1 MKKAFQI
8 FKRDLKRLLRNPV
21 AMVIT
26 IGVCIIPSLYA
37 WYNIE
42 ANWDP
47 YGNTSGVRI
56 AVANE
61 DRGVETELTGEL
73 NAGEQT
79 VEKLRENDALGWE
92 FTDAESAKEGVYRG
106 DYYAAIIIPADFS
119 EHLTSMLTGEFEQPE
134 IKYYVNEKKN
144 AIAPKVTD
152 TGAETIEQ
160 QLNETFVATVSSTLV
175 EEAKELGV
183 DVDAAG
189 ARVERGALENVGDSV
204 DALQRVR
211 DGMADLNGTV
221 DAAKGAATSARE
233 ALAGMDAQ
241 APTLVEALEKGH
253 ELLGTTRS
261 AAGEFHTALST
272 ALGNG
277 AAQLASASAKADG
290 AIGSISGAVSS
301 AKTKIDISLINFQGI
316 IDTNN
321 RVIADLRALNE
332 AIMDNSAGA
341 VSSAKTKID
350 ISLINFQGII
360 DTNNRVIADLRAL
373 NEAIM
378 DNSGDVEVFIR
389 ELERQ
394 NQGLQAA
401 KDALQAQSDSL
412 GRDVET
418 VSDAGLQA
426 AKDALQAQ
434 SDSLG
439 RDVETVSDATSAINT
454 AVQGSVKNMGETQA
468 ELNATVMP
476 ELSAGLD
483 AFSNISGDLSGIVT
497 GLTPTIE
504 QAMGLLDQLNAMLD
518 QTKGAIASTDKT
530 LADLQATL
538 QTVRTDIAAL
548 RGSEATR
555 ELADLLGMEPDK
567 IADFMSSP
575 VTLTTKA
582 VYPVANYGSGV
593 TPFYTNLALWVGG
606 FVLIAIIKLEVD
618 NEGVGRFTAN
628 QGYFGR
634 WMLLV
639 ALGFIQAVI
648 ACVGDLVLCI
658 QCEHPALFVAAGVFT
673 SFVYVNIIYAL
684 AIAFKHIGKAIAV
697 VLVIVQIPGSSG
709 MYPIEMMP
717 GFFQFVY
724 VNIIYALAIAFKHI
738 GKAIAVV
745 LVIVQIPGSSGMYPI
760 EMMPGFFQALHPLL
774 PFTYG
779 INAMRETIGG
789 MYGADYLWNL
799 GVLAVFLVLSLAVG
813 VWLRPK
819 LLNLNLLFDRQLSAT
834 GLMICEKDDMPR
846 ERFSVRSAVRA
857 LFDTEAY
864 RREILERGAR
874 FERRYPRLIKA
885 GFCMVFGLP
894 ILLFVLTATLDLDV
908 DGKLRERFS
917 VRSAVRA
924 LFDTEAYRREILERG
939 ARFER
944 RYPRLIKAGF
954 CMVFGLPILLFVL
967 TATLDLDVDG
977 KLVMLVLWIVA
988 IIAADAYMI
997 FIEYL
1002 RESLNAQARMSA
1014 LPDDELREELGR
1026 TFGGSPEKGGEE

>member
-290 AIGSISGAVSS
+290 AVGSISGAVSS

-332 AIMDNSAGA
+332 S
-341 VSSAKTKID
+341 
-350 ISLINFQGII
+350 
-360 DTNNRVIADLRAL
+360 
-373 NEAIM
+373 IM

-418 VSDAGLQA
+418 VSDA
-426 AKDALQAQ
+426 
-434 SDSLG
+434 
-439 RDVETVSDATSAINT
+439 TSAINA

-504 QAMGLLDQLNAMLD
+504 QAMDLLDQLNAMLD

-548 RGSEATR
+548 RSSEATR

-639 ALGFIQAVI
+639 TLGFIQAVI
-648 ACVGDLVLCI
+648 ACVGDLVLGI

-717 GFFQFVY
+717 GFFQ
-724 VNIIYALAIAFKHI
+724 AL
-738 GKAIAVV
+738 
-745 LVIVQIPGSSGMYPI
+745 Y
-760 EMMPGFFQALHPLL
+760 PLL

-908 DGKLRERFS
+908 DGKL
-917 VRSAVRA
+917 
-924 LFDTEAYRREILERG
+924 
-939 ARFER
+939 
-944 RYPRLIKAGF
+944 
-954 CMVFGLPILLFVL
+954 
-967 TATLDLDVDG
+967 
-977 KLVMLVLWIVA
+977 VMLVLWIVA
-988 IIAADAYMI
+988 VIAADAYMI

>member
-79 VEKLRENDALGWE
+79 IEKLRENDALGWE

-119 EHLTSMLTGEFEQPE
+119 EHLTSMLTGDFEQPE

-290 AIGSISGAVSS
+290 AVGSIS
-301 AKTKIDISLINFQGI
+301 
-316 IDTNN
+316 
-321 RVIADLRALNE
+321 
-332 AIMDNSAGA
+332 GA

-418 VSDAGLQA
+418 VA
-426 AKDALQAQ
+426 
-434 SDSLG
+434 
-439 RDVETVSDATSAINT
+439 DATSAINT

-518 QTKGAIASTDKT
+518 QTKGAIASTDRT

-548 RGSEATR
+548 RSSEATR

-639 ALGFIQAVI
+639 TLGFIQAVI
-648 ACVGDLVLCI
+648 ACVGDLVLGI

-673 SFVYVNIIYAL
+673 S
-684 AIAFKHIGKAIAV
+684 
-697 VLVIVQIPGSSG
+697 
-709 MYPIEMMP
+709 
-717 GFFQFVY
+717 FVY

-908 DGKLRERFS
+908 DGKL
-917 VRSAVRA
+917 
-924 LFDTEAYRREILERG
+924 
-939 ARFER
+939 
-944 RYPRLIKAGF
+944 
-954 CMVFGLPILLFVL
+954 
-967 TATLDLDVDG
+967 
-977 KLVMLVLWIVA
+977 VMLVLWIVA
-988 IIAADAYMI
+988 VIAADAYMI

>member
-119 EHLTSMLTGEFEQPE
+119 EHLTSMLTGDFEQPE

-189 ARVERGALENVGDSV
+189 ARVERGVLENVGDSV
-204 DALQRVR
+204 GALQRVR

-332 AIMDNSAGA
+332 AIMDNS
-341 VSSAKTKID
+341 
-350 ISLINFQGII
+350 
-360 DTNNRVIADLRAL
+360 
-373 NEAIM
+373 
-378 DNSGDVEVFIR
+378 GDVEVFIR

-394 NQGLQAA
+394 NQ
-401 KDALQAQSDSL
+401 
-412 GRDVET
+412 
-418 VSDAGLQA
+418 GLQA

-639 ALGFIQAVI
+639 TLGFIQAVI
-648 ACVGDLVLCI
+648 ACVGDLVLGI

-673 SFVYVNIIYAL
+673 S
-684 AIAFKHIGKAIAV
+684 
-697 VLVIVQIPGSSG
+697 
-709 MYPIEMMP
+709 
-717 GFFQFVY
+717 FVY

-799 GVLAVFLVLSLAVG
+799 GALAVFLVLSLAVG

-846 ERFSVRSAVRA
+846 ERFSVH
-857 LFDTEAY
+857 
-864 RREILERGAR
+864 
-874 FERRYPRLIKA
+874 
-885 GFCMVFGLP
+885 
-894 ILLFVLTATLDLDV
+894 
-908 DGKLRERFS
+908 
-917 VRSAVRA
+917 SAVRA

-988 IIAADAYMI
+988 VIAADAYMI

>member
-211 DGMADLNGTV
+211 DGMANLNGTV

-332 AIMDNSAGA
+332 S
-341 VSSAKTKID
+341 
-350 ISLINFQGII
+350 
-360 DTNNRVIADLRAL
+360 
-373 NEAIM
+373 IM

-394 NQGLQAA
+394 NQ
-401 KDALQAQSDSL
+401 
-412 GRDVET
+412 
-418 VSDAGLQA
+418 GLQA

-575 VTLTTKA
+575 VKLTTKA

-648 ACVGDLVLCI
+648 ACAGDLVLGI

-673 SFVYVNIIYAL
+673 S
-684 AIAFKHIGKAIAV
+684 
-697 VLVIVQIPGSSG
+697 
-709 MYPIEMMP
+709 
-717 GFFQFVY
+717 FVY

-819 LLNLNLLFDRQLSAT
+819 LLNLNLLFDCQLSAT

-894 ILLFVLTATLDLDV
+894 ILLFVLTATLDL
-908 DGKLRERFS
+908 G
-917 VRSAVRA
+917 
-924 LFDTEAYRREILERG
+924 
-939 ARFER
+939 
-944 RYPRLIKAGF
+944 
-954 CMVFGLPILLFVL
+954 
-967 TATLDLDVDG
+967 VDG

-988 IIAADAYMI
+988 VIAADAYMI

-1026 TFGGSPEKGGEE
+1026 TFGGSSEKGGEE

>member
-290 AIGSISGAVSS
+290 AVGSIS
-301 AKTKIDISLINFQGI
+301 
-316 IDTNN
+316 
-321 RVIADLRALNE
+321 
-332 AIMDNSAGA
+332 GA

-418 VSDAGLQA
+418 VA
-426 AKDALQAQ
+426 
-434 SDSLG
+434 
-439 RDVETVSDATSAINT
+439 DATSAINT

-548 RGSEATR
+548 RSSEATR

-639 ALGFIQAVI
+639 TLGFIQAVI
-648 ACVGDLVLCI
+648 ACVGDLVLGI

-673 SFVYVNIIYAL
+673 S
-684 AIAFKHIGKAIAV
+684 
-697 VLVIVQIPGSSG
+697 
-709 MYPIEMMP
+709 
-717 GFFQFVY
+717 FVY

-894 ILLFVLTATLDLDV
+894 ILLFVLTATLDL
-908 DGKLRERFS
+908 G
-917 VRSAVRA
+917 
-924 LFDTEAYRREILERG
+924 
-939 ARFER
+939 
-944 RYPRLIKAGF
+944 
-954 CMVFGLPILLFVL
+954 
-967 TATLDLDVDG
+967 VDG

-988 IIAADAYMI
+988 VIAADAYMI

-1026 TFGGSPEKGGEE
+1026 TFGGSSEKGGEE

>member
-332 AIMDNSAGA
+332 AIMDNS
-341 VSSAKTKID
+341 
-350 ISLINFQGII
+350 
-360 DTNNRVIADLRAL
+360 
-373 NEAIM
+373 
-378 DNSGDVEVFIR
+378 GDVEVFIR

-394 NQGLQAA
+394 NQ
-401 KDALQAQSDSL
+401 
-412 GRDVET
+412 
-418 VSDAGLQA
+418 GLQA

-548 RGSEATR
+548 RSSEATR

-639 ALGFIQAVI
+639 TLGFIQAVI
-648 ACVGDLVLCI
+648 ACVGDLVLGI

-673 SFVYVNIIYAL
+673 S
-684 AIAFKHIGKAIAV
+684 
-697 VLVIVQIPGSSG
+697 
-709 MYPIEMMP
+709 
-717 GFFQFVY
+717 FVY

-908 DGKLRERFS
+908 DGKL
-917 VRSAVRA
+917 
-924 LFDTEAYRREILERG
+924 
-939 ARFER
+939 
-944 RYPRLIKAGF
+944 
-954 CMVFGLPILLFVL
+954 
-967 TATLDLDVDG
+967 
-977 KLVMLVLWIVA
+977 VMLVLWIVA

-1014 LPDDELREELGR
+1014 LPDEELREELGR

>member
-79 VEKLRENDALGWE
+79 IEKLRENDALGWE

-332 AIMDNSAGA
+332 AIMDNS
-341 VSSAKTKID
+341 
-350 ISLINFQGII
+350 
-360 DTNNRVIADLRAL
+360 
-373 NEAIM
+373 
-378 DNSGDVEVFIR
+378 GDVEVFIR

-418 VSDAGLQA
+418 VA
-426 AKDALQAQ
+426 
-434 SDSLG
+434 
-439 RDVETVSDATSAINT
+439 DATSAINT

-518 QTKGAIASTDKT
+518 QTKGAIASTDRT

-548 RGSEATR
+548 RSSEATR

-639 ALGFIQAVI
+639 TLGFTQAVI
-648 ACVGDLVLCI
+648 ACVGDLVLGI

-673 SFVYVNIIYAL
+673 S
-684 AIAFKHIGKAIAV
+684 
-697 VLVIVQIPGSSG
+697 
-709 MYPIEMMP
+709 
-717 GFFQFVY
+717 FVY

-799 GVLAVFLVLSLAVG
+799 GALAVFLVLSLAVG

-834 GLMICEKDDMPR
+834 GLMICEKDDMP
-846 ERFSVRSAVRA
+846 
-857 LFDTEAY
+857 
-864 RREILERGAR
+864 
-874 FERRYPRLIKA
+874 
-885 GFCMVFGLP
+885 
-894 ILLFVLTATLDLDV
+894 
-908 DGKLRERFS
+908 RERFS

>member
-1 MKKAFQI
+1 MHH
-8 FKRDLKRLLRNPV
+8 PV
-21 AMVIT
+21 AVRLVQHRGQLGPLRQHVGRANT
-26 IGVCIIPSLYA
+26 PS
-37 WYNIE
+37 
-42 ANWDP
+42 P
-47 YGNTSGVRI
+47 
-56 AVANE
+56 NE

-332 AIMDNSAGA
+332 AIMDNS
-341 VSSAKTKID
+341 
-350 ISLINFQGII
+350 
-360 DTNNRVIADLRAL
+360 
-373 NEAIM
+373 
-378 DNSGDVEVFIR
+378 GDVEVFIR

-394 NQGLQAA
+394 NQ
-401 KDALQAQSDSL
+401 
-412 GRDVET
+412 
-418 VSDAGLQA
+418 GLQA

-504 QAMGLLDQLNAMLD
+504 QAMGLLDQLNALLD

-548 RGSEATR
+548 RSSEATR

-639 ALGFIQAVI
+639 TLGFIQAVI
-648 ACVGDLVLCI
+648 ACAGDLVLGI

-673 SFVYVNIIYAL
+673 S
-684 AIAFKHIGKAIAV
+684 
-697 VLVIVQIPGSSG
+697 
-709 MYPIEMMP
+709 
-717 GFFQFVY
+717 FVY

-894 ILLFVLTATLDLDV
+894 ILLFVLTATLDL
-908 DGKLRERFS
+908 G
-917 VRSAVRA
+917 
-924 LFDTEAYRREILERG
+924 
-939 ARFER
+939 
-944 RYPRLIKAGF
+944 
-954 CMVFGLPILLFVL
+954 
-967 TATLDLDVDG
+967 VDG

-988 IIAADAYMI
+988 VIAADAYMI

-1026 TFGGSPEKGGEE
+1026 TFGSSSEKGGEE

>member
-332 AIMDNSAGA
+332 S
-341 VSSAKTKID
+341 
-350 ISLINFQGII
+350 
-360 DTNNRVIADLRAL
+360 
-373 NEAIM
+373 IM

-418 VSDAGLQA
+418 VA
-426 AKDALQAQ
+426 
-434 SDSLG
+434 
-439 RDVETVSDATSAINT
+439 DATSAINT

-575 VTLTTKA
+575 VKLTTKA

-648 ACVGDLVLCI
+648 ACVGDLVLGI

-673 SFVYVNIIYAL
+673 S
-684 AIAFKHIGKAIAV
+684 
-697 VLVIVQIPGSSG
+697 
-709 MYPIEMMP
+709 
-717 GFFQFVY
+717 FVY

-908 DGKLRERFS
+908 DGKL
-917 VRSAVRA
+917 
-924 LFDTEAYRREILERG
+924 
-939 ARFER
+939 
-944 RYPRLIKAGF
+944 
-954 CMVFGLPILLFVL
+954 
-967 TATLDLDVDG
+967 
-977 KLVMLVLWIVA
+977 VMLVLWIVA

-1014 LPDDELREELGR
+1014 LPDEELREELGR

>member
-79 VEKLRENDALGWE
+79 IEKLRENDALGWE

-160 QLNETFVATVSSTLV
+160 QLNETFVATVSSALV

-189 ARVERGALENVGDSV
+189 ARVEHGALENVGDSV

-290 AIGSISGAVSS
+290 AVGSIS
-301 AKTKIDISLINFQGI
+301 
-316 IDTNN
+316 
-321 RVIADLRALNE
+321 
-332 AIMDNSAGA
+332 GA

-418 VSDAGLQA
+418 VA
-426 AKDALQAQ
+426 
-434 SDSLG
+434 
-439 RDVETVSDATSAINT
+439 DATSAINT

-518 QTKGAIASTDKT
+518 QTKGAIASTDRT

-548 RGSEATR
+548 RSSEATR

-639 ALGFIQAVI
+639 TLGFIQAVI
-648 ACVGDLVLCI
+648 ACVGDLVLGI

-673 SFVYVNIIYAL
+673 S
-684 AIAFKHIGKAIAV
+684 
-697 VLVIVQIPGSSG
+697 
-709 MYPIEMMP
+709 
-717 GFFQFVY
+717 FVY

-799 GVLAVFLVLSLAVG
+799 GALAVFLVLSLAVG

-908 DGKLRERFS
+908 DGKL
-917 VRSAVRA
+917 
-924 LFDTEAYRREILERG
+924 
-939 ARFER
+939 
-944 RYPRLIKAGF
+944 
-954 CMVFGLPILLFVL
+954 
-967 TATLDLDVDG
+967 
-977 KLVMLVLWIVA
+977 VMLVLWIVA
-988 IIAADAYMI
+988 VIAADAYMI

>member
-8 FKRDLKRLLRNPV
+8 FKRDLQRLLRNPV

-79 VEKLRENDALGWE
+79 VEKLRENDALGWV

-119 EHLTSMLTGEFEQPE
+119 EHLTSMLTGDFEQPE

-332 AIMDNSAGA
+332 AIMDNS
-341 VSSAKTKID
+341 
-350 ISLINFQGII
+350 
-360 DTNNRVIADLRAL
+360 
-373 NEAIM
+373 
-378 DNSGDVEVFIR
+378 GDVEVFIR

-418 VSDAGLQA
+418 VA
-426 AKDALQAQ
+426 
-434 SDSLG
+434 
-439 RDVETVSDATSAINT
+439 DATSAINT

-483 AFSNISGDLSGIVT
+483 AFSNVSGDLSGIVT

-518 QTKGAIASTDKT
+518 QTKGAIASTDRT

-548 RGSEATR
+548 RSSEATR

-639 ALGFIQAVI
+639 TLGFIQAVI
-648 ACVGDLVLCI
+648 ACVGDLVLGI

-673 SFVYVNIIYAL
+673 S
-684 AIAFKHIGKAIAV
+684 
-697 VLVIVQIPGSSG
+697 
-709 MYPIEMMP
+709 
-717 GFFQFVY
+717 FVY

-908 DGKLRERFS
+908 DGKL
-917 VRSAVRA
+917 
-924 LFDTEAYRREILERG
+924 
-939 ARFER
+939 
-944 RYPRLIKAGF
+944 
-954 CMVFGLPILLFVL
+954 
-967 TATLDLDVDG
+967 
-977 KLVMLVLWIVA
+977 VMLVLWIVA

-1014 LPDDELREELGR
+1014 LPDEELREELGR

>member
-119 EHLTSMLTGEFEQPE
+119 EHLTSMLTGDFEQPE

-290 AIGSISGAVSS
+290 AVGSIS
-301 AKTKIDISLINFQGI
+301 
-316 IDTNN
+316 
-321 RVIADLRALNE
+321 
-332 AIMDNSAGA
+332 GA

-418 VSDAGLQA
+418 VA
-426 AKDALQAQ
+426 
-434 SDSLG
+434 
-439 RDVETVSDATSAINT
+439 DATSAINT

-518 QTKGAIASTDKT
+518 QTKGAIASTDRT

-548 RGSEATR
+548 RSSEATR

-648 ACVGDLVLCI
+648 ACAGDLVLGI

-673 SFVYVNIIYAL
+673 S
-684 AIAFKHIGKAIAV
+684 
-697 VLVIVQIPGSSG
+697 
-709 MYPIEMMP
+709 
-717 GFFQFVY
+717 FVY

-894 ILLFVLTATLDLDV
+894 ILLFVLTATLDL
-908 DGKLRERFS
+908 G
-917 VRSAVRA
+917 
-924 LFDTEAYRREILERG
+924 
-939 ARFER
+939 
-944 RYPRLIKAGF
+944 
-954 CMVFGLPILLFVL
+954 
-967 TATLDLDVDG
+967 VDG

-988 IIAADAYMI
+988 VIAADAYMI

-1026 TFGGSPEKGGEE
+1026 TFGGSSEKGGEE

>member
-79 VEKLRENDALGWE
+79 VEKLRENDTLGWE

-119 EHLTSMLTGEFEQPE
+119 EHLTSMLTGDFEQPE

-290 AIGSISGAVSS
+290 AVGSIS
-301 AKTKIDISLINFQGI
+301 
-316 IDTNN
+316 
-321 RVIADLRALNE
+321 
-332 AIMDNSAGA
+332 GA

-418 VSDAGLQA
+418 VA
-426 AKDALQAQ
+426 
-434 SDSLG
+434 
-439 RDVETVSDATSAINT
+439 DATSAINT

-518 QTKGAIASTDKT
+518 QTKGAIASTDRT

-548 RGSEATR
+548 RSSEATR

-648 ACVGDLVLCI
+648 ACVGDLVLGI

-673 SFVYVNIIYAL
+673 S
-684 AIAFKHIGKAIAV
+684 
-697 VLVIVQIPGSSG
+697 
-709 MYPIEMMP
+709 
-717 GFFQFVY
+717 FVY

-908 DGKLRERFS
+908 DGKL
-917 VRSAVRA
+917 
-924 LFDTEAYRREILERG
+924 
-939 ARFER
+939 
-944 RYPRLIKAGF
+944 
-954 CMVFGLPILLFVL
+954 
-967 TATLDLDVDG
+967 
-977 KLVMLVLWIVA
+977 VMLVLWIVA
-988 IIAADAYMI
+988 VIAADAYMI

>member
-332 AIMDNSAGA
+332 AIMDNS
-341 VSSAKTKID
+341 
-350 ISLINFQGII
+350 
-360 DTNNRVIADLRAL
+360 
-373 NEAIM
+373 
-378 DNSGDVEVFIR
+378 GDVEVFIR

-394 NQGLQAA
+394 NQ
-401 KDALQAQSDSL
+401 
-412 GRDVET
+412 
-418 VSDAGLQA
+418 GLQA

-504 QAMGLLDQLNAMLD
+504 QAMGLLDQLNALLD

-548 RGSEATR
+548 RSSEATR

-639 ALGFIQAVI
+639 TLGFIQAVI
-648 ACVGDLVLCI
+648 ACAGDLVLGI

-673 SFVYVNIIYAL
+673 S
-684 AIAFKHIGKAIAV
+684 
-697 VLVIVQIPGSSG
+697 
-709 MYPIEMMP
+709 
-717 GFFQFVY
+717 FVY

-908 DGKLRERFS
+908 DGKL
-917 VRSAVRA
+917 
-924 LFDTEAYRREILERG
+924 
-939 ARFER
+939 
-944 RYPRLIKAGF
+944 
-954 CMVFGLPILLFVL
+954 
-967 TATLDLDVDG
+967 
-977 KLVMLVLWIVA
+977 VMLVLWIVA
-988 IIAADAYMI
+988 VIAADAYMI

>member
-79 VEKLRENDALGWE
+79 IEKLRENDALGWE

-119 EHLTSMLTGEFEQPE
+119 EHLTSMLTGDFEQPE

-290 AIGSISGAVSS
+290 AVGSIS
-301 AKTKIDISLINFQGI
+301 
-316 IDTNN
+316 
-321 RVIADLRALNE
+321 
-332 AIMDNSAGA
+332 GA

-418 VSDAGLQA
+418 VA
-426 AKDALQAQ
+426 
-434 SDSLG
+434 
-439 RDVETVSDATSAINT
+439 DATSAINT

-518 QTKGAIASTDKT
+518 QTKGAIASTDRT

-548 RGSEATR
+548 RSSEATR

-639 ALGFIQAVI
+639 TLGFIQAVI
-648 ACVGDLVLCI
+648 ACVGDLVLGI

-673 SFVYVNIIYAL
+673 S
-684 AIAFKHIGKAIAV
+684 
-697 VLVIVQIPGSSG
+697 
-709 MYPIEMMP
+709 
-717 GFFQFVY
+717 FVY

-799 GVLAVFLVLSLAVG
+799 GALAVFLVLSLAVG

-834 GLMICEKDDMPR
+834 GLMICEKDDMP
-846 ERFSVRSAVRA
+846 
-857 LFDTEAY
+857 
-864 RREILERGAR
+864 
-874 FERRYPRLIKA
+874 
-885 GFCMVFGLP
+885 
-894 ILLFVLTATLDLDV
+894 
-908 DGKLRERFS
+908 RERFS

>member
-211 DGMADLNGTV
+211 DGMANLNGTV

-332 AIMDNSAGA
+332 S
-341 VSSAKTKID
+341 
-350 ISLINFQGII
+350 
-360 DTNNRVIADLRAL
+360 
-373 NEAIM
+373 IM

-394 NQGLQAA
+394 NQ
-401 KDALQAQSDSL
+401 
-412 GRDVET
+412 
-418 VSDAGLQA
+418 GLQA

-639 ALGFIQAVI
+639 TLGFIQAVI
-648 ACVGDLVLCI
+648 ACAGDLVLGI

-673 SFVYVNIIYAL
+673 S
-684 AIAFKHIGKAIAV
+684 
-697 VLVIVQIPGSSG
+697 
-709 MYPIEMMP
+709 
-717 GFFQFVY
+717 FVY

-894 ILLFVLTATLDLDV
+894 ILLFVLTATLDL
-908 DGKLRERFS
+908 G
-917 VRSAVRA
+917 
-924 LFDTEAYRREILERG
+924 
-939 ARFER
+939 
-944 RYPRLIKAGF
+944 
-954 CMVFGLPILLFVL
+954 
-967 TATLDLDVDG
+967 VDG

-988 IIAADAYMI
+988 VIAADAYMI

>member
-332 AIMDNSAGA
+332 AIMDNS
-341 VSSAKTKID
+341 
-350 ISLINFQGII
+350 
-360 DTNNRVIADLRAL
+360 
-373 NEAIM
+373 
-378 DNSGDVEVFIR
+378 GDVEVFIR

-418 VSDAGLQA
+418 VA
-426 AKDALQAQ
+426 
-434 SDSLG
+434 
-439 RDVETVSDATSAINT
+439 DATSAINT

-548 RGSEATR
+548 RSSEATR

-639 ALGFIQAVI
+639 TLGFIQAVI
-648 ACVGDLVLCI
+648 ACAGDLVLGI

-673 SFVYVNIIYAL
+673 S
-684 AIAFKHIGKAIAV
+684 
-697 VLVIVQIPGSSG
+697 
-709 MYPIEMMP
+709 
-717 GFFQFVY
+717 FVY

-894 ILLFVLTATLDLDV
+894 ILLFVLTATLDL
-908 DGKLRERFS
+908 G
-917 VRSAVRA
+917 
-924 LFDTEAYRREILERG
+924 
-939 ARFER
+939 
-944 RYPRLIKAGF
+944 
-954 CMVFGLPILLFVL
+954 
-967 TATLDLDVDG
+967 VDG

-988 IIAADAYMI
+988 VIAADAYMI

-1026 TFGGSPEKGGEE
+1026 TFGGSSEKGGEE

>member
-79 VEKLRENDALGWE
+79 IEKLRENDALGWE

-119 EHLTSMLTGEFEQPE
+119 EHLTSMLTGDFEQPE

-290 AIGSISGAVSS
+290 AVGSIS
-301 AKTKIDISLINFQGI
+301 
-316 IDTNN
+316 
-321 RVIADLRALNE
+321 
-332 AIMDNSAGA
+332 GA

-418 VSDAGLQA
+418 VA
-426 AKDALQAQ
+426 
-434 SDSLG
+434 
-439 RDVETVSDATSAINT
+439 DATSAINT

-518 QTKGAIASTDKT
+518 QTKGAIASTDRT

-548 RGSEATR
+548 RSSEATR

-575 VTLTTKA
+575 VKLTTKA

-648 ACVGDLVLCI
+648 ACAGDLVLGI

-673 SFVYVNIIYAL
+673 S
-684 AIAFKHIGKAIAV
+684 
-697 VLVIVQIPGSSG
+697 
-709 MYPIEMMP
+709 
-717 GFFQFVY
+717 FVY

-908 DGKLRERFS
+908 DGKL
-917 VRSAVRA
+917 
-924 LFDTEAYRREILERG
+924 
-939 ARFER
+939 
-944 RYPRLIKAGF
+944 
-954 CMVFGLPILLFVL
+954 
-967 TATLDLDVDG
+967 
-977 KLVMLVLWIVA
+977 VMLVLWIVA
-988 IIAADAYMI
+988 VIAADAYMI

>member
-79 VEKLRENDALGWE
+79 IEKLRENDALGWE

-119 EHLTSMLTGEFEQPE
+119 EHLTSMLTGDFEQPE

-332 AIMDNSAGA
+332 AIMDNS
-341 VSSAKTKID
+341 
-350 ISLINFQGII
+350 
-360 DTNNRVIADLRAL
+360 
-373 NEAIM
+373 
-378 DNSGDVEVFIR
+378 GDVEVFIR

-394 NQGLQAA
+394 NQ
-401 KDALQAQSDSL
+401 
-412 GRDVET
+412 
-418 VSDAGLQA
+418 GLQA

-483 AFSNISGDLSGIVT
+483 AFSNVSGDLSGIVT

-518 QTKGAIASTDKT
+518 QTKGAIASTDRT

-548 RGSEATR
+548 RSSEATR

-639 ALGFIQAVI
+639 TLGFIQAVI
-648 ACVGDLVLCI
+648 ACVGDLVLGI

-673 SFVYVNIIYAL
+673 S
-684 AIAFKHIGKAIAV
+684 
-697 VLVIVQIPGSSG
+697 
-709 MYPIEMMP
+709 
-717 GFFQFVY
+717 FVY

-799 GVLAVFLVLSLAVG
+799 GALAVFLVLSLAVG

-908 DGKLRERFS
+908 DGKL
-917 VRSAVRA
+917 
-924 LFDTEAYRREILERG
+924 
-939 ARFER
+939 
-944 RYPRLIKAGF
+944 
-954 CMVFGLPILLFVL
+954 
-967 TATLDLDVDG
+967 
-977 KLVMLVLWIVA
+977 VMLVLWIVA
-988 IIAADAYMI
+988 VIAADAYMI

>member
-79 VEKLRENDALGWE
+79 IEKLRENDALGWE

-119 EHLTSMLTGEFEQPE
+119 EHLTSMLTGDFEQPE

-160 QLNETFVATVSSTLV
+160 QLNETFVATVSSALV

-290 AIGSISGAVSS
+290 AVGSIS
-301 AKTKIDISLINFQGI
+301 
-316 IDTNN
+316 
-321 RVIADLRALNE
+321 
-332 AIMDNSAGA
+332 GA

-418 VSDAGLQA
+418 VA
-426 AKDALQAQ
+426 
-434 SDSLG
+434 
-439 RDVETVSDATSAINT
+439 DATSAINT

-548 RGSEATR
+548 RSSEATR

-648 ACVGDLVLCI
+648 ACVGDLVLGI

-673 SFVYVNIIYAL
+673 S
-684 AIAFKHIGKAIAV
+684 
-697 VLVIVQIPGSSG
+697 
-709 MYPIEMMP
+709 
-717 GFFQFVY
+717 FVY

-908 DGKLRERFS
+908 DGKL
-917 VRSAVRA
+917 
-924 LFDTEAYRREILERG
+924 
-939 ARFER
+939 
-944 RYPRLIKAGF
+944 
-954 CMVFGLPILLFVL
+954 
-967 TATLDLDVDG
+967 
-977 KLVMLVLWIVA
+977 VMLVLWIVA

>member
-79 VEKLRENDALGWE
+79 IEKLRENDALGWE

-119 EHLTSMLTGEFEQPE
+119 EHLTSMLTGDFEQPE

-332 AIMDNSAGA
+332 AIMDNS
-341 VSSAKTKID
+341 
-350 ISLINFQGII
+350 
-360 DTNNRVIADLRAL
+360 
-373 NEAIM
+373 
-378 DNSGDVEVFIR
+378 GDVEVFIR

-394 NQGLQAA
+394 NQ
-401 KDALQAQSDSL
+401 
-412 GRDVET
+412 
-418 VSDAGLQA
+418 GLQA

-483 AFSNISGDLSGIVT
+483 AFSNVSGDLSGIVT

-518 QTKGAIASTDKT
+518 QTKGAIASTDRT

-548 RGSEATR
+548 RSSEATR

-639 ALGFIQAVI
+639 TLGFIQAVI
-648 ACVGDLVLCI
+648 ACVGDLVLGI

-673 SFVYVNIIYAL
+673 S
-684 AIAFKHIGKAIAV
+684 
-697 VLVIVQIPGSSG
+697 
-709 MYPIEMMP
+709 
-717 GFFQFVY
+717 FVY

-908 DGKLRERFS
+908 DGKL
-917 VRSAVRA
+917 
-924 LFDTEAYRREILERG
+924 
-939 ARFER
+939 
-944 RYPRLIKAGF
+944 
-954 CMVFGLPILLFVL
+954 
-967 TATLDLDVDG
+967 
-977 KLVMLVLWIVA
+977 VMLVLWIVA
-988 IIAADAYMI
+988 VIAADAYMI

>member
-8 FKRDLKRLLRNPV
+8 FKRDLQRLLRNPV

-79 VEKLRENDALGWE
+79 VEKLRENDALGWV

-119 EHLTSMLTGEFEQPE
+119 EHLTSMLTGDFEQPE

-332 AIMDNSAGA
+332 AIMDNS
-341 VSSAKTKID
+341 
-350 ISLINFQGII
+350 
-360 DTNNRVIADLRAL
+360 
-373 NEAIM
+373 
-378 DNSGDVEVFIR
+378 GDVEVFIR

-418 VSDAGLQA
+418 VSDA
-426 AKDALQAQ
+426 
-434 SDSLG
+434 
-439 RDVETVSDATSAINT
+439 TSAINT
-454 AVQGSVKNMGETQA
+454 AAQGSVKNMGETQA

-483 AFSNISGDLSGIVT
+483 AFSNVSGDLSGIVT

-518 QTKGAIASTDKT
+518 QTKGAIASTDRT

-548 RGSEATR
+548 RSSEATR

-639 ALGFIQAVI
+639 TLGFIQAVI
-648 ACVGDLVLCI
+648 ACVGDLVLGI

-673 SFVYVNIIYAL
+673 S
-684 AIAFKHIGKAIAV
+684 
-697 VLVIVQIPGSSG
+697 
-709 MYPIEMMP
+709 
-717 GFFQFVY
+717 FVY

-908 DGKLRERFS
+908 DGKL
-917 VRSAVRA
+917 
-924 LFDTEAYRREILERG
+924 
-939 ARFER
+939 
-944 RYPRLIKAGF
+944 
-954 CMVFGLPILLFVL
+954 
-967 TATLDLDVDG
+967 
-977 KLVMLVLWIVA
+977 VMLVLWIVA
-988 IIAADAYMI
+988 VIAADAYMI